1 MRINWSL
8 LTSFAVHAAI
18 LLMAVVVLPSP
29 KEHKIPEVPPVA
41 VNIEDF
47 QDEAKRANQTTEKVE
62 KPPEPEDK
70 PKLQKVQK
78 VEKKID
84 RPTPKPAKEI
94 KQAAREPQ
102 AQPEPKPEPKPEP
115 QKAEPTPPDPT
126 PLEELIKKTEEV
138 APDPKPV
145 EKPKKA
151 EQKPVPKPR
160 SKPKPPKKIA
170 RKKKK
175 QEEFKLDDI
184 AALLNKT
191 DEEKAAPVDQSLFGT
206 PLQGDQNLT
215 GIDQQVTAT
224 ALDWLRQRVGQ
235 CWSIPAGARDAAGLV
250 VTLRFQLDINGNL
263 ISQPLIEQVTN
274 HPAAEAAARSA
285 LAALIQCQPYDRMP
299 RETHNLWADIRMKF
313 DPSVMV
319 GLN

>member
-18 LLMAVVVLPSP
+18 LLMAIVVLPSP
-29 KEHKIPEVPPVA
+29 QEHKIPEPPPVS

-47 QDEAKRANQTTEKVE
+47 QDVAKRANQTTEEVK
-62 KPPEPEDK
+62 KPPEPQET
-70 PKLQKVQK
+70 PKVQK

-84 RPTPKPAKEI
+84 RPSPKPAKEV

-102 AQPEPKPEPKPEP
+102 AQPEPKPEAKPEP
-115 QKAEPTPPDPT
+115 KQAEPAPPDPT

-145 EKPKKA
+145 EEAKQA
-151 EQKPVPKPR
+151 ESKPVPKPR
-160 SKPKPPKKIA
+160 IKPKPPKKIA
-170 RKKKK
+170 RKTK
-175 QEEFKLDDI
+175 QDEFKLDDI

-191 DEEKAAPVDQSLFGT
+191 DEEKAAPSDQSDTGT
-206 PLQGDQNLT
+206 PLQGLQNLT
-215 GIDQQVTAT
+215 GNEQQVTAT

-263 ISQPLIEQVTN
+263 TAQPLVERVTN
-274 HPAAEAAARSA
+274 HPAAQAAARSA
-285 LAALIQCQPYDRMP
+285 LAALVQCQPYDRMP
-299 RETHNLWADIRMKF
+299 KETHRLWADIRMKF

>member
-18 LLMAVVVLPSP
+18 LLMAIVVLPSP
-29 KEHKIPEVPPVA
+29 DEHNIAAPPPIA

-47 QDEAKRANQTTEKVE
+47 QDVAKRANQTTEEVK
-62 KPPEPEDK
+62 KKPEPQDK
-70 PKLQKVQK
+70 PKVQK

-84 RPTPKPAKEI
+84 RPAPKPAKEI

-102 AQPEPKPEPKPEP
+102 AQPEPEPKPEP
-115 QKAEPTPPDPT
+115 EPEPKQAEPTPPDPT

-138 APDPKPV
+138 APEPKPV
-145 EKPKKA
+145 EEPKKA
-151 EQKPVPKPR
+151 ESKPVPKPR
-160 SKPKPPKKIA
+160 IKPKPPKKIV
-170 RKKKK
+170 RKKK
-175 QEEFKLDDI
+175 QEEFKVDDI

-191 DEEKAAPVDQSLFGT
+191 DEEKAAPSDQTDTGT
-206 PLQGDQNLT
+206 PLQGLQNLS
-215 GIDQQVTAT
+215 GEDRQVTAT

-235 CWSIPAGARDAAGLV
+235 CWSIPAGARDAAGLI

-263 ISQPLIEQVTN
+263 TAQPLVEQVTN
-274 HPAAEAAARSA
+274 HPAAQAAARSA

-299 RETHNLWADIRMKF
+299 KETHSLWADIRMKF

>member
-8 LTSFAVHAAI
+8 LTSFTVHAAI

-29 KEHKIPEVPPVA
+29 KEHHIPEPPPVA

-47 QDEAKRANQTTEKVE
+47 QDVAKRANQTTEKL
-62 KPPEPEDK
+62 KQPPEPENS
-70 PKLQKVQK
+70 PTVQK
-78 VEKKID
+78 IEKKID
-84 RPTPKPAKEI
+84 RPTPKPAKEV

-102 AQPEPKPEPKPEP
+102 AQPEPKPEPEPEP
-115 QKAEPTPPDPT
+115 EKAEPAPPDST

-138 APDPKPV
+138 TPEPDPV
-145 EKPKKA
+145 EESKKV

-160 SKPKPPKKIA
+160 LKPKPPEKVAKT
-170 RKKKK
+170 RK

-191 DEEKAAPVDQSLFGT
+191 DEEKAAPVDNSIFGS
-206 PLQGDQNLT
+206 PLQGNQNLT
-215 GIDQQVTAT
+215 GNDQQVTAT

-263 ISQPLIEQVTN
+263 VAPPLIEQVTN

-299 RETHNLWADIRMKF
+299 KETHSLWADIRMKF

>member
-1 MRINWSL
+1 MQINWSL

-18 LLMAVVVLPSP
+18 LLMAVVVLPAP
-29 KEHKIPEVPPVA
+29 KEHSIAEPPPVA

-47 QDEAKRANQTTEKVE
+47 QDVAKRANQTTEKVE
-62 KPPEPEDK
+62 KRPEPKDL
-70 PKLQKVQK
+70 PKVQK

-84 RPTPKPAKEI
+84 RPTPKPAREI

-115 QKAEPTPPDPT
+115 AKAEPTPPDPA

-138 APDPKPV
+138 APEPKPV
-145 EKPKKA
+145 EQPQKA
-151 EQKPVPKPR
+151 ERKPVPKPR
-160 SKPKPPKKIA
+160 LKPKPPKRVA
-170 RKKKK
+170 KKKK
-175 QEEFKLDDI
+175 KPEDFKLDEI

-191 DEEKAAPVDQSLFGT
+191 DEEKSAPVNQSIFGT
-206 PLQGDQNLT
+206 PLVGDQNLT
-215 GIDQQVTAT
+215 GTDQQVTAT

-235 CWSIPAGARDAAGLV
+235 CWSIPAGARDAAGLI
-250 VTLRFQLDINGNL
+250 VTLRFQLDIDGNL
-263 ISQPLIEQVTN
+263 SSQPLVERVTN

-299 RETHNLWADIRMKF
+299 KETHHLWSDIRMKF

>member
-1 MRINWSL
+1 MQINWSL
-8 LTSFAVHAAI
+8 LTSFTVHAAI

-29 KEHKIPEVPPVA
+29 EQHDIPEPPPVA

-47 QDEAKRANQTTEKVE
+47 QDVAKRANQTTEEVKKPVE
-62 KPPEPEDK
+62 PQDTP
-70 PKLQKVQK
+70 KVQK
-78 VEKKID
+78 IEKKID

-115 QKAEPTPPDPT
+115 AKAEPAPPDPD

-138 APDPKPV
+138 APEPKPS
-145 EKPKKA
+145 EKPKNAK
-151 EQKPVPKPR
+151 QKPVPKPR
-160 SKPKPPKKIA
+160 LKPKPPKRIA
-170 RKKKK
+170 KKKKK

-191 DEEKAAPVDQSLFGT
+191 DEEKTSPVNESLFGT
-206 PLQGDQNLT
+206 PLQGTQNLT
-215 GIDQQVTAT
+215 GNDQQVTAT

-250 VTLRFQLDINGNL
+250 VTLRFQLDVNGKL
-263 ISQPLIEQVTN
+263 VSQPLVERVTN

-299 RETHNLWADIRMKF
+299 RETHHLWSDIRMKF
-313 DPSVMV
+313 DPSLMV